1 MRFNMQGADLEGS
14 HYMNMPMSNNH
25 HGAVDHQNWREDNS

>member
-14 HYMNMPMSNNH
+14 HYMNMPQN
-25 HGAVDHQNWREDNS
+25 GQIDHQNWREDNS